1 MNKYKKL
8 VSNTAILGIGTF
20 ASKVLVFFLM
30 PLYTRC
36 LTKAEYS
43 TADLIMQ
50 TSNLLIPL
58 ISLGICE
65 AVFRFTLGSK
75 AEKYDRREVF
85 SSGFVTLLFG
95 GAVFLLVTPALLFV
109 PYFKGDTYLIFCY
122 VIASIFHSLCAQ
134 FVRAEG
140 DTALFAVQGI
150 LATVVTIGLNVLFLV
165 VFDMKVTGYVLSV
178 ILADVVSTV
187 FLFVYAKLWKN
198 ISFKAVK
205 KDILK
210 SMLKYS
216 IPLIPT
222 TVFWWV
228 TNVADRYMVEH
239 IKGADMNGLYAV
251 SYKIPTLLIL
261 LSGIFIEA
269 WQFSAVT
276 ERGDGEN
283 EHRRFFGNIFD
294 SFQAITFIAG
304 AFLIAFA
311 KVCTVILVS
320 DGFYDSWQF
329 IPTLSV
335 ATIFSSLVTFMGS
348 VYLVEK
354 KSVLSFVT
362 SMIGAVINVALNLL
376 LIPVWGAHGAA
387 IATFVCYFVVFIIR
401 AINARRYI
409 KFNMH
414 PVKLSLNTAIV
425 AAMCF
430 AMVFE
435 TGGWIIVQC
444 AGILAIVALNAKAI
458 YSGIAKIFEG
468 KLKKGKKD

>member
-20 ASKVLVFFLM
+20 ASKLLVFFLM
-30 PLYTRC
+30 PLYTRY

-65 AVFRFTLGSK
+65 AVFRYTLDSK
-75 AEKYDRREVF
+75 NEKYDRREVF
-85 SSGFVTLLFG
+85 SSGFVTLVFG
-95 GAVFLLVTPALLFV
+95 SAAFLLLTPILLYV
-109 PYFKGDTYLIFCY
+109 PYFKGDTYLIFFY

-140 DTALFAVQGI
+140 KTALFAVQGI
-150 LATVVTIGLNVLFLV
+150 IATAMTIGFNVLFLV
-165 VFDMKVTGYVLSV
+165 AFNMKVTGYVLSV
-178 ILADVVSTV
+178 ILADVVSTL
-187 FLFVYAKLWKN
+187 FLLIYAKLWKN
-198 ISFKAVK
+198 ISVKAVK
-205 KDILK
+205 KDILG
-210 SMLKYS
+210 SMLRYS

-239 IKGADMNGLYAV
+239 IKGADMNGLYAA

-276 ERGDGEN
+276 ERSEGEI
-283 EHRRFFGNIFD
+283 EHRKFFGTIFD
-294 SFQAITFIAG
+294 SFQALMYIAG

-311 KVCTVILVS
+311 KIFTKILVS
-320 DGFYDSWQF
+320 DEFYPSWQY
-329 IPTLSV
+329 IPILSV

-362 SMIGAVINVALNLL
+362 SLIGAVINVALNLT
-376 LIPVWGAHGAA
+376 LIPVWGANGAA
-387 IATFVCYFVVFIIR
+387 LATFACYFVVFIIR
-401 AINARRYI
+401 AINARKYI

-414 PVKLSLNTAIV
+414 PIKLTLNTVIV
-425 AAMCF
+425 AVQCLTMI
-430 AMVFE
+430 FE
-435 TGGWIIVQC
+435 VKGWILFQFAAMI
-444 AGILAIVALNAKAI
+444 AIVALNAKAI
-458 YSGIAKIFEG
+458 YLGVVKVFEG
-468 KLKKGKKD
+468 KFKIKKRD